1 MLKNP
6 KRSGKGPEGAGVCPA
21 RPGRAA
27 RVSGGAGE
35 RPARAEATCGSWGEP
50 LRSCFFTASS
60 PVGDAHVIAG
70 HPHMPITWQ
79 VRMSEPGSG
88 RASQS
93 LWPQKSTEGWRGGCS
108 YRKAAHTSQRKTKHR
123 HQRKKKK
130 AHSLKGPARGCQQR
144 SQRLLLRPG
153 NSDSAAS
160 PRQSRDSGERTRHKP
175 IEPSERAMPEEE
187 ESPSLL
193 AGVENTMRCH
203 TASRTQSAVVGASR
217 THWGQTGLIQTLA
230 SARTAVSP
238 GHLAQ
243 HRAHSRCSV
252 HVQ

>member
-50 LRSCFFTASS
+50 PAVLLL
-60 PVGDAHVIAG
+60 
-70 HPHMPITWQ
+70 HPSGMQTRLPATLACQLHGRCECLSLGRDGQ
-79 VRMSEPGSG
+79 VRACGLRNPQ
-88 RASQS
+88 RA
-93 LWPQKSTEGWRGGCS
+93 GGEAVATG
-108 YRKAAHTSQRKTKHR
+108 KQLTPTKEK
-123 HQRKKKK
+123 QNTDTNEKKK
-130 AHSLKGPARGCQQR
+130 AHSLKGPARGCWQR

-153 NSDSAAS
+153 KSDSAAS

-175 IEPSERAMPEEE
+175 IEPSEPAMPEEE

-193 AGVENTMRCH
+193 AGVKNTVRCH
-203 TASRTQSAVVGASR
+203 TASRTRSAVVGASR